1 MAGSNTLCR
10 EQLQN
15 TFTGECQTEP
25 KIAGSMPA
33 PQEVVTA
40 YEDDP
45 DPVSW
50 EEFIQEKKAAIGP
63 DAAQT
68 ISTFFEPLQQGV
80 VLIMLFLPYTFQVE
94 ISQWINVHVFY
105 VSIYVHSYTIIML
118 VQIKETAE
126 IIK

>member
-25 KIAGSMPA
+25 EIASSMPA
-33 PQEVVTA
+33 HQEVVTA
-40 YEDDP
+40 YKDDP
-45 DPVSW
+45 W
-50 EEFIQEKKAAIGP
+50 EEFIQKKKAEIGP

-80 VLIMLFLPYTFQVE
+80 VLIMLFLPYTF
-94 ISQWINVHVFY
+94 
-105 VSIYVHSYTIIML
+105 
-118 VQIKETAE
+118 
-126 IIK
+126 